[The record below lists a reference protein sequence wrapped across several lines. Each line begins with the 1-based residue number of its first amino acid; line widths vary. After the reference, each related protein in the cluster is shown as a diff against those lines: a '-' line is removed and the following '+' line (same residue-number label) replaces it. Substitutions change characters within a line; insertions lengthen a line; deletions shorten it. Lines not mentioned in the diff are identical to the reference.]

1 MLPDCRCF
9 KSTAFN
15 FSVIWN
21 NILGLIPTRDND
33 NCDNI
38 WKMKIRLRKLFYDYF
53 PKFYYFMMTS
63 SVTSAFFW
71 QVVLSEFTI
80 RQDLSLYVWCDLET
94 VSILLTRN
102 MSWLLLLWSKLWDYC
117 ISYRL
122 VCNAADFYHSEY
134 CFSHQLLKS
143 EPLSLVKSVP

>member
-1 MLPDCRCF
+1 MLHDCRRF

-71 QVVLSEFTI
+71 QVVLSEITI
-80 RQDLSLYVWCDLET
+80 LASMYDATLKLA
-94 VSILLTRN
+94 SILLTRN
-102 MSWLLLLWSKLWDYC
+102 MSWLLLLQSKLRDYC

-122 VCNAADFYHSEY
+122 VWDAADIYHSEY
-134 CFSHQLLKS
+134 HFFHQLVKS
-143 EPLSLVKSVP
+143 EPLSLINSAP